1 MLTEQD
7 SLLVT
12 NETTESFQ
20 RRYAGRLYG
29 FPPGVAVHV
38 PFEVVRLH
46 WGDPRSGVAKTTAVS
61 EDGREKIQINSRSD
75 ERQRLEVMYGVN
87 AEILRRQIEG
97 RAMGREMPQVTL
109 QQIAPKVSVM
119 TVDGTPVDTVVS
131 DPTGQ
136 NPVALPVDLSTPDAL
151 NARVAQ
157 MQQQLDSLMAQA
169 AAATT
174 HPDDADVPEDRPPFG
189 QPPG

>member
-12 NETTESFQ
+12 NETNEPFT
-20 RRYAGRLYG
+20 RRYAGRMYG

-38 PFEVVRLH
+38 PFEVVRIN

-61 EDGREKIQINSRSD
+61 EDGREKIQINSRAD
-75 ERQRLEVMYGVN
+75 ERHRLETMYGVN
-87 AEILRRQIEG
+87 AEILRRQIESRAQG
-97 RAMGREMPQVTL
+97 RDLPLVTL
-109 QQIAPKVSVM
+109 DQLAPKVAVM
-119 TVDGTPVDTVVS
+119 TVEGQHVDTVVS

-157 MQQQLDSLMAQA
+157 MQQQLDQLMAQA
-169 AAATT
+169 AAATD
-174 HPDDADVPEDRPPFG
+174 HPDDEEVPEDRPPG
-189 QPPG
+189 

>member
-12 NETTESFQ
+12 NESDKAFQ
-20 RRYAGRLYG
+20 KRYAGRLYG

-38 PFEVVRLH
+38 PFEVVRIH
-46 WGDPRSGVAKTTAVS
+46 FGDPRSGVAKTTAVS
-61 EDGREKIQINSRSD
+61 EDGREKIQIASRAD
-75 ERQRLEVMYGVN
+75 ERNRLETLYGVS
-87 AEILRRQIEG
+87 AEILRRQIES
-97 RAMGREMPQVTL
+97 RAMGRDLGVVTL
-109 QQIAPKVSVM
+109 QQMAPKI
-119 TVDGTPVDTVVS
+119 TVQTVEGTPVDTVIS

-157 MQQQLDSLMAQA
+157 MQQQLDQLMAQA
-169 AAATT
+169 AAATA
-174 HPDDADVPEDRPPFG
+174 HPDDADVTADT
-189 QPPG
+189 PPGGSRG